1 MIVLYLISSN
11 PEILSLT
18 VISFYFLIFFLLLFS
33 IFKGVAK
40 MIPPKTP
47 LMPSEFL
54 EINPVNFNNPK
65 IKMVRMSK
73 NAVIP
78 QYATGGSHGLD
89 LVSVETVKIAPYDRV
104 TVGTGIHMEIPERYA
119 GFVCPRSGMASKH
132 GITVLNSPGL
142 VDCDFRGEVK
152 VILHNS
158 SGKPFLVEEGMKIA
172 QLVIMLAPKAE
183 IIEANSL
190 DELTKTDRGENGFGS
205 TGK

>member
-40 MIPPKTP
+40 MIP
-47 LMPSEFL
+47 SEFS
-54 EINPVNFNNPK
+54 EIRTITRLNNPI
-65 IKMVRMSK
+65 IKMFRADK

-78 QYATGGSHGLD
+78 KYATEGSHGLD

-104 TVGTGIHMEIPERYA
+104 TIRTGIHMEIPERYA

-152 VILHNS
+152 VILYNS
-158 SGKPFLVEEGMKIA
+158 SGIPFLVEEGMKIA

-183 IIEANSL
+183 IVESNSL
-190 DELTKTDRGENGFGS
+190 EDLTKTERGHNGFGS